1 MGYTCFSTK
10 HLNLF
15 HVAIYIYVVK
25 SRFWFSGRLLR
36 ASVDKPPFR
45 PWRFKFTIN
54 FIWVMNAFLNAFTGD
69 ASAWHLQL
77 GQKGI
82 LENEVHIPQAVE
94 HICLQET
101 GIYKGIY
108 FFSISCVHTT
118 SCKEF
123 SWSIFACSIHPI
135 FPLWIPNW
143 NIDNYRVPPL
153 GHFPASI
160 VANCLQVMR
169 KKGLNVWKV
178 RSSFVKRKKRRQ
190 WPSGMVMRDGS
201 CGYLHYVGYHII
213 LGKSPWTIGS
223 TEVWFDTKSQGCTCK
238 EILAAFWKGSK
249 RSDI

>member
-1 MGYTCFSTK
+1 MRSRGMPAHGTYSLDKKAFWKMKS
-10 HLNLF
+10 
-15 HVAIYIYVVK
+15 IYPRQWNIYM
-25 SRFWFSGRLLR
+25 
-36 ASVDKPPFR
+36 
-45 PWRFKFTIN
+45 FTRN
-54 FIWVMNAFLNAFTGD
+54 R
-69 ASAWHLQL
+69 HLQRNL
-77 GQKGI
+77 
-82 LENEVHIPQAVE
+82 
-94 HICLQET
+94 
-101 GIYKGIY
+101 

-143 NIDNYRVPPL
+143 NIDNRVPPPD
-153 GHFPASI
+153 HFPASI

-201 CGYLHYVGYHII
+201 WGYLHYVGYHIV

-249 RSDI
+249 RPDI

>member
-1 MGYTCFSTK
+1 MRSRGMPAHGTYSLDKKAFWKMKS
-10 HLNLF
+10 
-15 HVAIYIYVVK
+15 IYPRQWNIYVYK
-25 SRFWFSGRLLR
+25 KQAFTKGSIFLNFLR
-36 ASVDKPPFR
+36 AH
-45 PWRFKFTIN
+45 N
-54 FIWVMNAFLNAFTGD
+54 E
-69 ASAWHLQL
+69 LQR
-77 GQKGI
+77 I
-82 LENEVHIPQAVE
+82 
-94 HICLQET
+94 
-101 GIYKGIY
+101 
-108 FFSISCVHTT
+108 
-118 SCKEF
+118 
-123 SWSIFACSIHPI
+123 SWSIFACSVHPI

-238 EILAAFWKGSK
+238 EIVAAFWRGSK
-249 RSDI
+249 RPDI